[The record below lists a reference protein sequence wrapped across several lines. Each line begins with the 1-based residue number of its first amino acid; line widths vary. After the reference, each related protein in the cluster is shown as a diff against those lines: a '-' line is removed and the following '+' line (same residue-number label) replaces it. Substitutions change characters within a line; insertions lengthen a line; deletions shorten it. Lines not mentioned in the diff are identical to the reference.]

1 MLPGWEPVPPE
12 DCAAVITRRGVDS
25 HRIRRFD
32 CDCDSDYCVGG
43 LMYAACVGRLIAV
56 PMAGPGG
63 DIVCLEAYG
72 IDNFDEMMDELGVD
86 PDHPVYADICREFG
100 ASLN

>member
-12 DCAAVITRRGVDS
+12 DCARVIVDRGIES

-32 CDCDSDYCVGG
+32 CDCDSAHCVGG
-43 LMYAACVGRLIAV
+43 VMYAAICGRMLAV

-63 DIVCLEAYG
+63 DIVCLEAEG
-72 IDNFDEMMDELGVD
+72 IGAFDGLMDELGVD
-86 PDHPVYADICREFG
+86 PEHPVYADICREFG